1 VSKPSR
7 AKSALINSVLI
18 LMALYVLW
26 SVVNGDLTVD
36 ERGLL
41 WLNQ

>member
-1 VSKPSR
+1 VSRPSR
-7 AKSALINSVLI
+7 TKSALINSVLI